1 MVNLV
6 SLDLLVGLLAVTMP
20 LKHNKQVA
28 TGLYYTIGQEFTERK
43 NETAC
48 QEQLRAFENVEL
60 CVSVPSSGLLFRDLT
75 QLQTVN
81 AFMTLHY

>member
-1 MVNLV
+1 
-6 SLDLLVGLLAVTMP
+6 MP
-20 LKHNKQVA
+20 LEHNKQVA
-28 TGLYYTIGQEFTERK
+28 TGLYNTTGQEFTERM

-48 QEQLRAFENVEL
+48 QKQLRAFENVAL
-60 CVSVPSSGLLFRDLT
+60 CVSVPSSGLLFRDLN